1 MLIRKSLG
9 WISCCC
15 FLLTSCVTPGM
26 SSRVGPKFSSEM
38 TKTVAETR
46 AIETVKLDVI
56 IPVFDPGIPDDE
68 DVMEEERIWPEL
80 RRTESVR
87 FALLLKDEL
96 EKTGKFGAVRIAPT
110 TEATGD
116 LYVVGK
122 IIESNGKDLEFDI
135 SVYDITGNQ
144 WYSEDYEQ
152 EVSERFHDN
161 IRNKGKDPYQP
172 AFEEAAADLV
182 DMLKDQSSTNLT
194 LLQSVTEIRFGANFT
209 QEAFKEHLH
218 QNGDKVEL
226 ISLPSEDDPML
237 QRTRAIRI
245 RDQLYIDN
253 LQAHYEEFNSQLSA
267 SYNVWQEQALKE
279 EIALEEAENKQ
290 MGQAVLG
297 GLLILGAI
305 GLAIAGGN
313 SGSSG
318 HQNAAMVGTMVAG
331 AGGAVLIGE
340 SFRTSEQSK
349 FHKETLEELGKSID
363 KEVAPQV
370 VEFEGKTKQITGDA
384 AEQFAEWRAFL
395 KEIFE
400 QEKTPVKQL

>member
-1 MLIRKSLG
+1 MFVRKSLG
-9 WISCCC
+9 WLICCC

-26 SSRVGPKFSSEM
+26 SARVGPKFSSEM
-38 TKTVAETR
+38 TKTITETR

-87 FALLLKDEL
+87 FALLLKEEL
-96 EKTGKFGAVRIAPT
+96 EKTGKFGAVRITPT

-144 WYSEDYEQ
+144 WYVEDYEQ

-161 IRNKGKDPYQP
+161 IRNHGKDPYQP
-172 AFEEAAADLV
+172 AFEEAALDLV
-182 DMLKDQSSTNLT
+182 DMLKDQPSTNLA
-194 LLQSVTEIRFGANFT
+194 LLQSVTEIRFSANFS
-209 QEAFKEHLH
+209 QEAFKEHLQ
-218 QNGDKVEL
+218 QNGNRIEL
-226 ISLPSEDDPML
+226 VSLPSEDDPML
-237 QRTRAIRI
+237 QRTRSIRV

-267 SYNVWQEQALKE
+267 SYSIWQEQALKE

-290 MGQAVLG
+290 IGQAILG
-297 GLLILGAI
+297 GLLLLGAI
-305 GLAIAGGN
+305 GLAVAGGN
-313 SGSSG
+313 SGSTG
-318 HQNAAMVGTMVAG
+318 HQNAAMVGTMAAG
-331 AGGAVLIGE
+331 AGGAILIGE

-370 VEFEGKTKQITGDA
+370 VEFEGRTKKITGDA

-400 QEKTPVKQL
+400 QEKTPIKQL

>member
-1 MLIRKSLG
+1 
-9 WISCCC
+9 
-15 FLLTSCVTPGM
+15 
-26 SSRVGPKFSSEM
+26 M